1 MAANR
6 KLFYRDEA
14 LERFYA
20 EKSYYSESE
29 DNFGS
34 DEEGEP
40 LGEISNEEDIVTN
53 HSKLFDFENLGD
65 HEEVVPPS
73 PSVAMPSTNLRS
85 ALVDRYREDQ
95 SSHNNSNSSNYESTS
110 ESDDDTILDWLGKE
124 SR

>member
-20 EKSYYSESE
+20 EKSDYSESE

-40 LGEISNEEDIVTN
+40 LGEISNEEDIVTK
-53 HSKLFDFENLGD
+53 HSKLF
-65 HEEVVPPS
+65 
-73 PSVAMPSTNLRS
+73 
-85 ALVDRYREDQ
+85 
-95 SSHNNSNSSNYESTS
+95 
-110 ESDDDTILDWLGKE
+110 
-124 SR
+124 